1 MIKQTI
7 DLCNKFNDKEDIEHF
22 TKEYEKLG
30 FIHPERIQYE
40 NYYYGKCKDI
50 LFGSDLN
57 EYCHDH
63 PSRTV
68 PLIVS
73 KSIDQIEKLGGIERE
88 GIYRVSARQSVVD
101 NLRVEFEK
109 DEECVDLDA
118 RFDVF
123 TVASVLKVYFRELKQ
138 PLFNFSMNDRMN
150 YSSKYFFWRERKVK
164 VSLYLYFI

>member
-1 MIKQTI
+1 
-7 DLCNKFNDKEDIEHF
+7 
-22 TKEYEKLG
+22 
-30 FIHPERIQYE
+30 
-40 NYYYGKCKDI
+40 
-50 LFGSDLN
+50 
-57 EYCHDH
+57 
-63 PSRTV
+63 
-68 PLIVS
+68 VS